1 MLPSSNKRRKL
12 DAPGTPQSAVSA
24 LSALAAR
31 RRLAASAGAEAS
43 ASPTP
48 EPEGTGAS
56 SPSNPFSPLQAL
68 SQKQVTAKSPKRAG
82 ARTPSGHGSST
93 GRGPPDEGPTTAA
106 DAAQSQ
112 AVAYSSFRLTKHNHR
127 TKANGVVELRLD
139 DSERFLVLGSF
150 GIRILSGEVTVAG
163 ATLRPC
169 QRTHWVHAAHCHAI
183 PVLRTAEKT
192 RLELHSDP
200 AAESL
205 RKLGRLSP
213 LFRRIWNDP
222 PGVVSEGRP
231 KTPSTFSFLGTS
243 EDAPKRCIIQELV
256 SPPQWNKKLAALA
269 ESFPGRDPPATLIC
283 GPKSAGKSTFSK
295 LLTNRLLTAGDT
307 EPVGSI
313 QAFTN
318 GVVIL
323 DLDPGQPEYAP
334 PGTLSLVHVTK
345 PNLGASFT
353 HPSLDDEAYKVVRC
367 HSLASV
373 NPASAAELHLEC
385 AMDLYDYYRRTL
397 RSCPLLINTPGWI
410 LSLGLELLVQII
422 INIRPAEVI
431 YMSEEGP
438 AETVEAL
445 RNATKNTL
453 ATLPSQPAEFASR
466 TAAHFREMQTMSYFH
481 SLLGSSSEGTLRLSW
496 SPSALSSLRPLVVRY
511 SGQHSGIQGILR
523 YDYQIPSDLLAEA
536 INGMVLAIVEI
547 EDPRAF
553 RRLVRNVPSGSM
565 GGDEVSGSAS
575 QPLIST
581 SPEGIPFIPNPDDI
595 ALDPRHSRTIGL
607 ALIRGIDATTK
618 SLQILTPMPVKKIV
632 DAKSR
637 GHGIVLVHGK
647 FDAPTWSYTEH
658 LYEQADQD
666 DEPMAELEVTDEDT
680 SEDGSV
686 AEPDYASDAADG
698 TAVPWVEVLGGNE
711 KRPVGS
717 RVWRV
722 RRDLGR
728 STGD

>member
-1 MLPSSNKRRKL
+1 MSSSSSKRRKL

-24 LSALAAR
+24 VSALAAR
-31 RRLAASAGAEAS
+31 RRLAASAAAEAN
-43 ASPTP
+43 ASPTS
-48 EPEGTGAS
+48 EPEGTGTS

-68 SQKQVTAKSPKRAG
+68 SQKQVTAKSPKRPG
-82 ARTPSGHGSST
+82 ARTPSGHSSST
-93 GRGPPDEGPTTAA
+93 GREVPDEGPTTATETKTTRSS
-106 DAAQSQ
+106 AAQSQ
-112 AVAYSSFRLTKHNHR
+112 AVPYSSFRLAKHNHR
-127 TKANGVVELRLD
+127 TKANGVLELRLE
-139 DSERFLVLGSF
+139 DSEKQRFLVLGSF
-150 GIRILSGEVTVAG
+150 GIRVLNGEVTVAG
-163 ATLRPC
+163 ATLRPA

-183 PVLRTAEKT
+183 PVIRSTENT

-200 AAESL
+200 VAENL

-213 LFRRIWNDP
+213 LFRGIWNDS
-222 PGVVSEGRP
+222 PGDISEGRP

-256 SPPQWNKKLAALA
+256 SPPQWNKKLAALT
-269 ESFPGRDPPATLIC
+269 ESDPGREPPATLIC

-307 EPVGSI
+307 EPVGST

-318 GVVIL
+318 GVAIL

-334 PGTLSLVHVTK
+334 PGTLSLVHVTQ

-353 HPSLDDEAYKVVRC
+353 HPSLDAEAYHVVRC

-397 RSCPLLINTPGWI
+397 RRCPLLINTPGWI

-445 RNATKNTL
+445 RNATKNALT
-453 ATLPSQPAEFASR
+453 TLPSQPAEFASR

-481 SLLGSSSEGTLRLSW
+481 TLLGSGSEGTPRLSW

-511 SGQHSGIQGILR
+511 SGRHSGIVGILR
-523 YDYQIPSDLLAEA
+523 YDYQIPSDLLGEG

-553 RRLVRNVPSGSM
+553 RNLVSDVPSGST
-565 GGDEVSGSAS
+565 GGDE
-575 QPLIST
+575 
-581 SPEGIPFIPNPDDI
+581 
-595 ALDPRHSRTIGL
+595 
-607 ALIRGIDATTK
+607 
-618 SLQILTPMPVKKIV
+618 
-632 DAKSR
+632 
-637 GHGIVLVHGK
+637 
-647 FDAPTWSYTEH
+647 
-658 LYEQADQD
+658 
-666 DEPMAELEVTDEDT
+666 
-680 SEDGSV
+680 
-686 AEPDYASDAADG
+686 
-698 TAVPWVEVLGGNE
+698 
-711 KRPVGS
+711 
-717 RVWRV
+717 
-722 RRDLGR
+722 
-728 STGD
+728 